1 MVQEMQETNVKKN
14 ALYNI
19 LKTCSTILFP
29 LITFPYVS
37 RVLQPSNLGK
47 IDFAQSIISY
57 FSLIATLGITTYAV
71 RECSTRRG
79 NQEELNKK
87 ASQIYSINICT
98 TIIAYALLFVTMLL
112 FRKLDSYRELILI
125 HSTIILMTT
134 IGADWINTAMEDFKY
149 ITIRTFAFQI
159 VSLVLMF
166 LFVRKEAD
174 YINYAI
180 ITVISSAGA
189 NIFNAFYRRKY
200 CKISIMK
207 HMELRKNLPPI
218 MILFV
223 MILAQSVF
231 NNADKTMLGFYKTDY
246 DVGIYGT
253 AVKVTNLLGQLV
265 TSILWVIMPKM
276 SIYFENKDYDNINR
290 MLKSIL
296 GFTIVLGLPS
306 VVGVTILSPEI
317 ISVIA
322 GEGYEGAIIVLQ
334 VLMVALLFRFFGG
347 CFIGNTIMLP
357 TKQEKD
363 FMQACIIS
371 TGVNVVLNVFF
382 IQKFGAVGAAITTA
396 LSELIILLILL
407 PRIDKKIVI
416 HEKRKMFISPLIGCL
431 SIICVCLLLKKLI
444 YNVYACLFCCI
455 MCSAIVYLIILLLL
469 KNEFAI
475 DVIQT
480 LRKKYIRR

>member
-1 MVQEMQETNVKKN
+1 MQETNVKKN
-14 ALYNI
+14 AIYNI

-37 RVLQPSNLGK
+37 RILQPSNLGK
-47 IDFAQSIISY
+47 LDFAQSIISY

-71 RECSTRRG
+71 RECSTKRG

-87 ASQIYSINICT
+87 ASQIYSINIWT
-98 TIIAYALLFVTMLL
+98 TVIAYALLLITMVF
-112 FRKLDSYRELILI
+112 FRKLDNYRTLII
-125 HSTIILMTT
+125 IYSTTILMTT

-166 LFVRKEAD
+166 LFVRKESD
-174 YINYAI
+174 YIIYAI

-200 CKISIMK
+200 CKMSLTR
-207 HMELRKNLPPI
+207 HMELRKNIPPI

-276 SIYFENKDYDNINR
+276 SIYFENKDYKNINK
-290 MLKSIL
+290 MVKSIL
-296 GFTIVLGLPS
+296 GFTIILGLPS
-306 VVGVTILSPEI
+306 VVGVTVLAPEI
-317 ISVIA
+317 ITVIA
-322 GEGYEGAIIVLQ
+322 GESYQGAVVVLQ

-363 FMQACIIS
+363 FMKACLIS

-396 LSELIILLILL
+396 ISELLIMLILL
-407 PRIDKKIVI
+407 PKIDKKIVI
-416 HEKRKMFISPLIGCL
+416 DGKRKMFISPLIGCVG
-431 SIICVCLLLKKLI
+431 IVIVCLGMKKLI
-444 YNVYACLFCCI
+444 VNVYLCLICGI
-455 MCSAIVYLIILLLL
+455 LCSAAVYFIILLLM
-469 KNEFAI
+469 KDEFAME
-475 DVIQT
+475 VMQT
-480 LRKKYIRR
+480 VKNKVVRR